1 MYGLGT
7 LINAA
12 AIVLGGLLGLLFGK
26 LITDNIRDML
36 CKVSGISVMFIGIAG
51 ALKGMLSIGAENKL
65 TAGSEML
72 VVGSLCLGGL
82 VGEIIDIEGGLE
94 RFGAWLRKKTG
105 SDGDGGFVDGFLT
118 CTFTICIGAMAIV
131 GSINDALY
139 GDLSIL
145 VTKAVLDLIM
155 VMILAASMGKG
166 PIFSVIP
173 VIVLQGSVTALALLI
188 SPIMTELALSN
199 LATVGSILVFCVGIN
214 LVFDKRVKV
223 ANLLPSIIFAVVSAF
238 IG

>member
-36 CKVSGISVMFIGIAG
+36 CKVSGVSVMFIGISG
-51 ALKGMLSIGAENKL
+51 AMKGMISVDSDGNL
-65 TAGSEML
+65 TSGSEML
-72 VVGSLCLGGL
+72 IVGCLCLGGL

-173 VIVLQGSVTALALLI
+173 VVILQGSVTALALLI
-188 SPIMTELALSN
+188 SPIMTDLALSN
-199 LATVGSILVFCVGIN
+199 LATIGSILVYCVGIN
-214 LVFDKRVKV
+214 LVFDKRIKV
-223 ANLLPSIIFAVVSAF
+223 ANLLPSIIFAVGSAF
-238 IG
+238 VR

>member
-12 AIVLGGLLGLLFGK
+12 AIVIGGLLGLLFGK

-72 VVGSLCLGGL
+72 VVGCLCLGGL

-145 VTKAVLDLIM
+145 ITKAVLDLIM